1 MHVWV
6 LVEEKGRGDRV
17 NATSCDACRC
27 ECYLVR
33 VDFTARPEGNINS
46 EKSRNNNKRAD
57 RGEKKERKQGSEML
71 SGPKPQIKI

>member
-1 MHVWV
+1 M
-6 LVEEKGRGDRV
+6 ENKSCGSRV

-27 ECYLVR
+27 EWYLVR
-33 VDFTARPEGNINS
+33 VDFTARPEGNINAD

-57 RGEKKERKQGSEML
+57 REEKKKERKQGSEML